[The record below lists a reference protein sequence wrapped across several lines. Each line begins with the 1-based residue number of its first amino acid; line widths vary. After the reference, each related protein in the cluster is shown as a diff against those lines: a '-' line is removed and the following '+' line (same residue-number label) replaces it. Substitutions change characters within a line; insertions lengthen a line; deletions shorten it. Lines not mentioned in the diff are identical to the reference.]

1 MVFPVLFVCLFV
13 CFFSF
18 FQKGKIS
25 QKPRDLA
32 KWTFLARMGQSS
44 AYSSGGCEPS
54 FAQVSNYI
62 A

>member
-1 MVFPVLFVCLFV
+1 MVFPVFFVCLFVCLFV
-13 CFFSF
+13 FFE
-18 FQKGKIS
+18 KGKIS
-25 QKPRDLA
+25 QKPRDLG

-44 AYSSGGCEPS
+44 AYSYGGCEPS